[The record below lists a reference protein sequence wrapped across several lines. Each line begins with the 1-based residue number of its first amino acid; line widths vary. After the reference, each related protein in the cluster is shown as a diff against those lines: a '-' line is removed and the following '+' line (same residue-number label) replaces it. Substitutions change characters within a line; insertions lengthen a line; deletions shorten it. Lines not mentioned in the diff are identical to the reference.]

1 MTSDLD
7 CATEII
13 WHRFILSSFFSYG
26 VIYLFSVP
34 TLAIYYILF
43 QSLTLSLPWHELHK
57 HTRDLWA
64 ATSFIICLVYRSSIQ
79 KASYNRV
86 EPSFYNSL
94 ELLRCEIDDDMSSK
108 ASSSLARLLTSWS
121 CGSKERGARVEPLW
135 NTILLECRTR
145 LKGAGWNLS
154 TYLNTKHE
162 ALFRVQFQIA
172 FSSRLCDRWKNE
184 HRILMT
190 VGWFCGR
197 VLGLRSLKVLTV
209 WSASLMICTFTMTYT
224 GNRDD
229 DEES

>member
-1 MTSDLD
+1 MKNEISRPPCRLSHKELRVCVRYPSKQMTSDLD
-7 CATEII
+7 CVTEII
-13 WHRFILSSFFSYG
+13 WHRFILFSYG

-108 ASSSLARLLTSWS
+108 ASSSLAH
-121 CGSKERGARVEPLW
+121 RGLVALR
-135 NTILLECRTR
+135 
-145 LKGAGWNLS
+145 KG
-154 TYLNTKHE
+154 
-162 ALFRVQFQIA
+162 
-172 FSSRLCDRWKNE
+172 
-184 HRILMT
+184 
-190 VGWFCGR
+190 
-197 VLGLRSLKVLTV
+197 
-209 WSASLMICTFTMTYT
+209 
-224 GNRDD
+224 
-229 DEES
+229 ESG